1 MQMFSPYM
9 IVNIIKE
16 YGSLVDLSVKMYAQ
30 TSLTCIKAYTLVIQ
44 RKFKKQGVDNKL
56 SRLVDDTMKDM
67 ADIELYIG
75 MLQSEVSQWQAKYS
89 EFNSCELALRK
100 RIIDLEQEIRENNYI
115 V

>member
-1 MQMFSPYM
+1 M

-30 TSLTCIKAYTLVIQ
+30 TSITCIKAYTLVIQ
-44 RKFKKQGVDNKL
+44 RKFKKQGVDNNL

-75 MLQSEVSQWQAKYS
+75 MLQSEVSQWQS
-89 EFNSCELALRK
+89 RHREFTTCELGLRQ
-100 RIIDLEQEIRENNYI
+100 RILDLEQEIRENNYKL
-115 V
+115 